1 MLIKS
6 SWQASLLLNTN
17 NNYNKT
23 FHFIVVFMRLNV
35 NTKATH
41 YKNI

>member
-23 FHFIVVFMRLNV
+23 FYSIVTHETQCEHKS
-35 NTKATH
+35 NTL
-41 YKNI
+41 